1 MPKISLSKIEDS
13 DLDWVTQIWIKDWGD
28 NFIIS
33 KGKKYYTQDV
43 SGYIACINDTKVGLI
58 TYVIDNSTC
67 EIISLNSFSE
77 NAGIG
82 SQLLEKVVEHAKKEL
97 CNSII
102 LVTSNDN
109 LNALRFYQKREFR
122 IKSIKT
128 GVIDQYRKIKPSIP
142 ETGNWGIPIRDEI
155 ELEKVL

>member
-33 KGKKYYTQDV
+33 KGNQYYPQDV
-43 SGYIACINDTKVGLI
+43 SGYIAAINDTKVGLI

-109 LNALRFYQKREFR
+109 LNALRFYQKRGFS
-122 IKSIKT
+122 SIEKPNSPYLKQET
-128 GVIDQYRKIKPSIP
+128 GVF
-142 ETGNWGIPIRDEI
+142 
-155 ELEKVL
+155 L